1 MEKVIVL
8 VIIGLIILLL
18 NIPLLSSHSA
28 LFNNIYQYLV
38 SSTGNNKDYFQV
50 VFSAVAILTTYLVFN
65 LQRVRERRI
74 QEEESIKDRENELV
88 KENEKQEQFFAERE
102 MELSQ
107 VRPLFMI
114 NKLENE
120 YEIEL
125 FMKGKE
131 PLTNIKIYSKL
142 IEGDFDE
149 IRPTLFGNATRGD
162 ILFKFDPLETEMFLV
177 SCMTF
182 LDERIYFVYYIGDS
196 MLHFREVTLLGEFEY
211 SKQNLNR
218 TSLSEAS
225 GNELDK
231 YIELYKSQVKYD
243 YLKDLPQLM
252 FSQMLHRGFFKDYLS
267 INESPN
273 YGLKL
278 VLAMQQESIGQIFSE
293 SIRFVR
299 DYTKM
304 DIDAL
309 GQFIDVLIKY
319 LSDSWYLTTNNI
331 EEDKYYF
338 SNKVTFNKQD
348 LQEYYSNFFLQEE
361 ITKDAMI
368 EYMKS
373 LKKDIVEFQNVNEY
387 FLRVLEVYFRDH
399 VQLADGRKDSNIEKE
414 TVFSYIRQD
423 LRRTLL
429 NFTTK

>member
-162 ILFKFDPLETEMFLV
+162 ILFKFDPLETEMVLV
-177 SCMTF
+177 SCM
-182 LDERIYFVYYIGDS
+182 
-196 MLHFREVTLLGEFEY
+196 
-211 SKQNLNR
+211 

>member
-8 VIIGLIILLL
+8 LIIGLIILLL
-18 NIPLLSSHSA
+18 NIPLLSSQSA
-28 LFNNIYQYLV
+28 FFNNIYQYLV

-50 VFSAVAILTTYLVFN
+50 VFSAMAILTTYLVFN

-74 QEEESIKDRENELV
+74 QEEEKIKERESELV

-149 IRPTLFGNATRGD
+149 IRPILFGNATRGD
-162 ILFKFDPLETEMFLV
+162 ILFKFDPLETEMVLV

-218 TSLSEAS
+218 
-225 GNELDK
+225 D
-231 YIELYKSQVKYD
+231 
-243 YLKDLPQLM
+243 
-252 FSQMLHRGFFKDYLS
+252 LS
-267 INESPN
+267 I
-273 YGLKL
+273 G
-278 VLAMQQESIGQIFSE
+278 G
-293 SIRFVR
+293 
-299 DYTKM
+299 
-304 DIDAL
+304 
-309 GQFIDVLIKY
+309 
-319 LSDSWYLTTNNI
+319 
-331 EEDKYYF
+331 
-338 SNKVTFNKQD
+338 
-348 LQEYYSNFFLQEE
+348 
-361 ITKDAMI
+361 
-368 EYMKS
+368 
-373 LKKDIVEFQNVNEY
+373 
-387 FLRVLEVYFRDH
+387 FR
-399 VQLADGRKDSNIEKE
+399 Q
-414 TVFSYIRQD
+414 
-423 LRRTLL
+423 
-429 NFTTK
+429 

>member
-162 ILFKFDPLETEMFLV
+162 ILFKFDPLETEMVLV

-278 VLAMQQESIGQIFSE
+278 VLAMQQESIGQIFQNL
-293 SIRFVR
+293 F
-299 DYTKM
+299 
-304 DIDAL
+304 
-309 GQFIDVLIKY
+309 
-319 LSDSWYLTTNNI
+319 
-331 EEDKYYF
+331 
-338 SNKVTFNKQD
+338 D
-348 LQEYYSNFFLQEE
+348 LLE
-361 ITKDAMI
+361 IIQKWI
-368 EYMKS
+368 
-373 LKKDIVEFQNVNEY
+373 
-387 FLRVLEVYFRDH
+387 
-399 VQLADGRKDSNIEKE
+399 
-414 TVFSYIRQD
+414 
-423 LRRTLL
+423 
-429 NFTTK
+429 